1 MTTGSPGFFGK
12 PGADDTRDFVVAAAR
27 RKADDHANRFGGI
40 GGVDSQWLGAAALY
54 GRRRERDA
62 RRCIAPRCPI
72 RCHATAVTIT
82 SSPAGVEPRAEALR
96 HLLNLRD
103 RRLFFRDRADFDFG
117 VVVLP
122 HERKSDFADLAVFE
136 TDARHHPDPA
146 FEKALVALDEAKA
159 AEAVI
164 DRLGLVDLNA
174 ERIVFRVRH
183 HDVGARVDRGVRDLA
198 LEIEYLAAMAH
209 VMRRHDDIGLRFQ
222 RSHVLAET
230 LEVVRSHHVKILGGV
245 PGRFGGSV
253 PSL

>member
-1 MTTGSPGFFGK
+1 MPK
-12 PGADDTRDFVVAAAR
+12 
-27 RKADDHANRFGGI
+27 RFDI
-40 GGVDSQWLGAAALY
+40 
-54 GRRRERDA
+54 
-62 RRCIAPRCPI
+62 
-72 RCHATAVTIT
+72 
-82 SSPAGVEPRAEALR
+82 
-96 HLLNLRD
+96 LLNLRN

-122 HERKSDFADLAVFE
+122 HERESDFADLAVFE

-183 HDVGARVDRGVRDLA
+183 HDVGARVDRGVRYLA

-209 VMRRHDDIGLRFQ
+209 VMGRHDDIGLRFQ

-230 LEVVRSHHVKILGGV
+230 LEVVTVAPGQNFRRRAGTVRRQRAVLVIDGLIRGVRLDDSNARMLLARFVIVGPVLRSALQESEARAAAGDDRGRARRGAVDAGADMRDAELIETGV
-245 PGRFGGSV
+245 R
-253 PSL
+253 